1 MERRD
6 FFKIL
11 GVSTAGAAA
20 TGCGSKDSLIP
31 LLVPEHNIPI
41 GEERWHPAVC
51 TECPAGCGTIARVM
65 GAERTIEVKGEKVRE
80 RVAAVKKL
88 EGNPLDAVSG
98 GHLCARGQAA
108 VQALYHPDRLQ
119 GAMKRRG
126 DKGKGDF
133 GPATWDEAVAAVA
146 DKIKAADPSRVVFLT
161 GPSVGT
167 RSAAIQ
173 TFLTALKAP
182 AATVC
187 SLSDFAIER
196 KAAEQALGWKGLP
209 VYDIANATNVLSVGA
224 DFLGGWESPVYYMRQ
239 FGNFRQGRPNVRG
252 ALFHA
257 ESRFSVTAQAADK
270 WLPVRPGTEPQ
281 FIAAVG
287 RILIDA
293 KLAPNASALP
303 GAAAQAFRTADVD
316 ALLKTCGLEA
326 KRTVPMIQQFGAS
339 HAPVVLAGAS
349 VVHTNSLDAV
359 IASHYLNLM
368 LGAVGRQGGV
378 LAPVSDVAV
387 EGTPL
392 SARLANAQ
400 VILVD
405 GTNPA
410 YILPKSSGIQDALN
424 KASLVVS
431 FAPVVDDTAAYAD
444 FILPDHHSLES
455 SVAVMAAVADR
466 PSVAIAEPFIQP
478 LYQTQAVEKTLGDI
492 SDKLGATYT
501 APAPADVVKPMLKGD
516 ATYADAAR
524 DGGIWLDPDPKPAAA
539 RPGKDMALNAAV
551 FAGDAGGFPL
561 LLQPYLSGKFHDG
574 SGAHLPWMQELP
586 LPASSAIWSVP
597 VEIDP
602 KTAASM
608 GVVDGDRVRVES
620 SQGAIEAPV
629 FVNPAAIPGVA
640 SMAIGAGHSNYTRF
654 GTGLGSNPLSILAR
668 STEPTTGAIATGATR
683 VKISRVSDE
692 GGLIQFSTRKRENKP
707 HAER

>member
-11 GVSTAGAAA
+11 GASTAGAAA
-20 TGCGSKDSLIP
+20 AGCGSKDSVIP

-41 GEERWHPAVC
+41 GQERWHPAVC
-51 TECPAGCGTIARVM
+51 TECSAGCGTIARVM
-65 GAERTIEVKGEKVRE
+65 GAERTIEVNGEKVRQ
-80 RVAAVKKL
+80 RIAAVKKL

-108 VQALYHPDRLQ
+108 VQALYHPDRLR

-126 DKGKGDF
+126 EKGKGDF
-133 GPATWDEAVAAVA
+133 APATWDEAVAAVV

-161 GPSVGT
+161 GPNVGT

-173 TFLTALKAP
+173 AFLTAIKAP
-182 AATVC
+182 AAAVC
-187 SLSDFAIER
+187 SLSDFAVER

-209 VYDIANATNVLSVGA
+209 VYDIANATCVLSVGA

-239 FGNFRQGRPNVRG
+239 FGNFRQGRANVRG

-257 ESRFSVTAQAADK
+257 ESRFSVTAQAADQ
-270 WLPVRPGTEPQ
+270 WLPVRPGTEPE
-281 FIAAVG
+281 FIAAVA

-293 KLAPNASALP
+293 KLAPNVNALP
-303 GAAAQAFRTADVD
+303 APAAQAFHSADVN

-326 KRTVPMIQQFGAS
+326 KRTVPAIQRFGAS
-339 HAPVVLAGAS
+339 RAPVMLAGAS
-349 VVHTNSLDAV
+349 VLHTNSVDAV

-368 LGAVGRQGGV
+368 LGAVGRAGGV
-378 LAPVSDVAV
+378 LAPVGDVAV

-444 FILPDHHSLES
+444 FILPDHHPLES
-455 SVAVMAAVADR
+455 GAVVVAPVSDR

-478 LYQTQAVEKTLGDI
+478 LYETRAVEKTLGDI
-492 SDKLGATYT
+492 SDKLGASYT
-501 APAPADVVKPMLKGD
+501 APAAADVVKPMLTGD
-516 ATYADAAR
+516 MTYADAAR
-524 DGGIWLDPDPKPAAA
+524 DGGIWLEPNPKPAPAV
-539 RPGKDMALNAAV
+539 PGKEMALNAAA

-602 KTAASM
+602 KTARSI

-620 SQGAIEAPV
+620 SQGAIEAPA
-629 FVNPAAIPGVA
+629 FVNPAAIPGVV

-654 GTGLGSNPLSILAR
+654 GTGLGSNPLSILAN
-668 STEPTTGAIATGATR
+668 STEPATGAIATGATR

-692 GGLIQFSTRKRENKP
+692 GGLIQFSTRKRESKP
-707 HAER
+707 HSER

>member
-11 GVSTAGAAA
+11 GASTAGAAGV
-20 TGCGSKDSLIP
+20 GCGSKETLMP

-51 TECPAGCGTIARVM
+51 TECSAGCGTIARVM
-65 GAERTIEVKGEKVRE
+65 GAERVIEIKGEKVRE

-133 GPATWDEAVAAVA
+133 APATWDEAVAAVA

-161 GPSVGT
+161 GPNVGT

-173 TFLTALKAP
+173 AFLTAIKAP

-209 VYDIANATNVLSVGA
+209 VYDIANATSVLSVGA

-281 FIAAVG
+281 FIAAVA

-293 KLAPNASALP
+293 KLAPNVNALP
-303 GAAAQAFRTADVD
+303 AAAAQAFHSADVD

-326 KRTVPMIQQFGAS
+326 KRTVPMIQQFGGA
-339 HAPVVLAGAS
+339 HVPVVLAGAS
-349 VVHTNSLDAV
+349 SVHTNSLDAV

-368 LGAVGRQGGV
+368 LGAVGRAGGV
-378 LAPVSDVAV
+378 LAPVSDAAV

-405 GTNPA
+405 GANPA
-410 YILPKSSGIQDALN
+410 YMLPKSSGIQDALN
-424 KASLVVS
+424 KASMVVS

-444 FILPDHHSLES
+444 FILPDHHPLES
-455 SVAVMAAVADR
+455 SVVVMAAVADR

-492 SDKLGATYT
+492 SDKLGATYA

-539 RPGKDMALNAAV
+539 KPGKDMALNAAV
-551 FAGDAGGFPL
+551 FAGDAGGFPM

-602 KTAASM
+602 KTASSM

-620 SQGAIEAPV
+620 AQGAIEAPA

-640 SMAIGAGHSNYTRF
+640 SMAIGAGHANYTRF
-654 GTGLGSNPLSILAR
+654 GTGLGANPLSILAH